1 MAEAIARVFSIAR
14 PWSARIGGLLRPPVT
29 CHGSTSAQKA
39 AALMARERT
48 PWLLV
53 LQARGWGVLTEQ
65 DLSARVLAAGRSPGT
80 PVGDLV
86 TEPPAALPSDRRAAD
101 ALMFMLESGLR
112 HVPVVDGHRRI
123 LGVVSD
129 ADLAGL
135 PFRSPLTLRS
145 AIQSAVDDESVAAAG
160 RELPTAVQ
168 AMVDTGVDAVDAAR
182 MVTLVVDAMVRR
194 LIDLAIRR
202 LGPPPVPWAWLS
214 LGGAARCE
222 QGIVT
227 DQDHALAFDLAQ
239 APLEEVDRYFL
250 ELSTRVTSGLEAAGI
265 PRCKAKVV
273 AEERSLRRPIEH
285 WVVAFEDWMDEP
297 RSAGGRQASVLFDY
311 RRTAGP
317 LEAEHT
323 FARVISS
330 APQRPRFLRQ
340 LAKQALAARPPGRAT
355 AGRRIDVKSEGLTP
369 IVNLAR
375 SYALESGVTEPRTL
389 ERLELSAASGRI
401 DEQIRAGL
409 SEAFRLLWRVRLERH
424 AACVSEGQVPDDLV
438 DPRTLGPLTR
448 AELREAFRIVR
459 HAQRALQRD
468 HSIGPRVA
476 VSRIRSTSHGRGRR
490 NRARWRE

>member
-1 MAEAIARVFSIAR
+1 MAQAIAREYSISR

-29 CHGSTSAQKA
+29 CHGSTSAQEA
-39 AALMARERT
+39 AALMARERS

-53 LQARGWGVLTEQ
+53 LQAHGWGVLTEQ
-65 DLSARVLAAGRSPGT
+65 DLCARVLAAGRSPGT

-86 TEPPAALPSDRRAAD
+86 TEPAAALPSDRRAAD

-112 HVPVVDGHRRI
+112 HVPVVDGHRRV

-129 ADLAGL
+129 TDLAGL

-145 AIQSAVDDESVAAAG
+145 AIQSAVDDEDVAAAG

-168 AMVDTGVDAVDAAR
+168 AMVDTGVDAMDAAR
-182 MVTLVVDAMVRR
+182 MVTLIIDAMVRR
-194 LIDLAIRR
+194 LIDLAVGR
-202 LGPPPVPWAWLS
+202 LGPPPVRWAWLS
-214 LGGAARCE
+214 LGGAARSE

-250 ELSTRVTSGLEAAGI
+250 ALSTRVTSGLEAAGI

-285 WVVAFEDWMDEP
+285 WIVAFEDWIDESRP
-297 RSAGGRQASVLFDY
+297 VGGRQASVLFDY

-323 FARVISS
+323 FARVIGS
-330 APQRPRFLRQ
+330 APQHPRFLRQ
-340 LAKQALAARPPGRAT
+340 LAKQAVAARPPARAA
-355 AGRRIDVKSEGLTP
+355 AGRRIDVKAQGLTP

-424 AACVSEGQVPDDLV
+424 AACVSEGRGPDDLV

-459 HAQRALQRD
+459 HAQRALQWD

-476 VSRIRSTSHGRGRR
+476 VGRIRSTSHGRGRR
-490 NRARWRE
+490 NPARWRK